1 MTLHCAQTLATATAS
16 NSIALLLVQKKAYD
30 RVNLEYLIAVLHAYN
45 LPHQL
50 THSLLSLF
58 GHTQVRVNVNGF
70 LSESF
75 STQRGMRQGD
85 PISPLLFNIIF
96 DPFLRAINQD
106 PTITGFDFQHIASTN
121 TRLPSSF
128 TNNAPSAG
136 PVKVL
141 AYADDTL
148 VFLNDLGEF
157 QQIQHLIGRCAAASN
172 ASLNYHKTQALS
184 LSGTSNESWI
194 VGLRAAGISSW
205 HDRTAPTPIVYLG
218 YPICASSTQRKSY
231 STSLFTHLRDLCRL
245 HSVRNNLTFR
255 GTVTVLNSLLL
266 ILQTVACST
275 FVPLLLVF

>member
-1 MTLHCAQTLATATAS
+1 MTLRFICEPAMTLHCAQTLATATAS
-16 NSIALLLVQKKAYD
+16 NSIALLLDQEKAYD
-30 RVNLEYLIAVLHAYN
+30 RVNLEYLTAVLHAYN

-50 THSLLSLF
+50 THSQLSLF

-106 PTITGFDFQHIASTN
+106 PTIRGFDFQHIASTN
-121 TRLPSSF
+121 TRFPSFF

-157 QQIQHLIGRCAAASN
+157 QQLQHLISPI
-172 ASLNYHKTQALS
+172 ALWCI
-184 LSGTSNESWI
+184 E
-194 VGLRAAGISSW
+194 
-205 HDRTAPTPIVYLG
+205 
-218 YPICASSTQRKSY
+218 
-231 STSLFTHLRDLCRL
+231 
-245 HSVRNNLTFR
+245 
-255 GTVTVLNSLLL
+255 
-266 ILQTVACST
+266 
-275 FVPLLLVF
+275 